1 MRRHLDDLEESLD
14 LDRKISSKTNLRAIF
29 GLDAEGTSGRIK
41 R

>member
-29 GLDAEGTSGRIK
+29 GLDVTNSGKQNGI
-41 R
+41 